1 MNIHLLMDRFLFYFI
16 FVIVFFSC
24 QQTEKKISTNS
35 NNLKIEIPSELKKL
49 IENST
54 KDSNNIDLKLKIIY
68 SFDSLGLHKEAL
80 IYIDKLI
87 TTDSLNNA
95 FWLKRGQTCKQF
107 EDTAAAIKAF
117 RYAVR
122 IYPTPIAL
130 MELANMY
137 AETKNPLTLA
147 ICNQLIKMNPDGTYN
162 GYANFL
168 IGIYYSKI
176 GDKKNA
182 ITAFDNSITEDIYF
196 SDAYIEKGY
205 ILFNDKKYNE
215 ALKVFEQLTS
225 INQTSANGYY
235 WQAKCN
241 QIINK
246 KEEAIRLYE
255 KALILDPSIIEAKQA
270 LDKLKK

>member
-1 MNIHLLMDRFLFYFI
+1 MKRFVFYLFFLI
-16 FVIVFFSC
+16 SFSSC
-24 QQTEKKISTNS
+24 KQNDKKLDSTT
-35 NNLKIEIPSELKKL
+35 KHPHIEIPSELKKL
-49 IENST
+49 IENSAI
-54 KDSNNIDLKLKIIY
+54 DSNNIELKLKII
-68 SFDSLGLHKEAL
+68 SSLDSLGLHKEAL
-80 IYIDKLI
+80 INIDKLI
-87 TTDSLNNA
+87 TTDSLNNS
-95 FWLKRGQTCKQF
+95 FWLKRGQICKQF
-107 EDTAAAIKAF
+107 EDTVAAIKAF

-137 AETKNPLTLA
+137 AETKNPLTIA
-147 ICNQLIKMNPDGTYN
+147 ICNQLVKMNPDGTYN

-168 IGIYYSKI
+168 TGIYYSKI

-182 ITAFDNSITEDIYF
+182 ITAFDNSIKDDIYF

-205 ILFNDKKYNE
+205 ILYNDKKYNE

-255 KALILDPSIIEAKQA
+255 KALILDPNIIEAKQA